1 MGAVELRLLDV
12 GAVGSFRAAGFLLS
26 TEELSPNGYRFFDLL
41 TEKVEADAEAD
52 VWADAAEADAV
63 N

>member
-41 TEKVEADAEAD
+41 TEVEADAEAD